1 MNSVKILLI
10 AFCLLVVPFTYAQE
24 KEQDQDWVAFSQ
36 FLDLEV
42 NKNLD
47 FELSASVKTNVDEA
61 FSKAGLWVRVDNKK
75 VD

>member
-10 AFCLLVVPFTYAQE
+10 AFCLLVVPFTYAQD
-24 KEQDQDWVAFSQ
+24 KELDWVAFSQ

-42 NKNLD
+42 NKNLG